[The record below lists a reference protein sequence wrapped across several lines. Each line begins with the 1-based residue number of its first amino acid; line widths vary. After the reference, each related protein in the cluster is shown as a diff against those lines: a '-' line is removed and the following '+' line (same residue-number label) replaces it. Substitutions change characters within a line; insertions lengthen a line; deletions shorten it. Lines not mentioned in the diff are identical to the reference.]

1 MNIIKNR
8 KRTMREITIKR
19 NKITNRKKDA
29 NLKKN
34 VQHDRFRYR
43 IKNLDVI
50 HLQQKIKKLKEM
62 KPENYMKYFENEYLK
77 KQNEESTDV
86 TINKIINKNDPLEKI
101 KEKRKQF
108 FSFDYIS
115 LK

>member
-1 MNIIKNR
+1 
-8 KRTMREITIKR
+8 
-19 NKITNRKKDA
+19 
-29 NLKKN
+29 
-34 VQHDRFRYR
+34 
-43 IKNLDVI
+43 
-50 HLQQKIKKLKEM
+50 M
-62 KPENYMKYFENEYLK
+62 KPENYIKYFENEYLK

-86 TINKIINKNDPLEKI
+86 TINKILNKNEPLEKI